1 MTSPSSLSEI
11 TIQLPD
17 GSSRTIP
24 SGSTVADLAASIGA
38 GLARAALAGQING
51 RTVDLSEPI
60 PAGATVRILTF
71 KDEEG
76 REVFRHSSTHLMA
89 QAIKRLKPE
98 SRLTVGP
105 PLPDGYFYDFD
116 IPGGVSTEDFPA
128 IEAEMLKIV
137 SENLPIR
144 RVELDREAAR
154 NLFTDRG
161 ETYKIEILDSIPGDE
176 AVSCYEQGEFI
187 DLCRGP
193 HVPSTG
199 QLKAV
204 KLTAL
209 SGCYWRGDEKGPV
222 LQRLYGTSFPDKKGL
237 DEYLTMLEEAK
248 KRDHRKLGRE
258 LDLFS
263 FQESG
268 PGFPFFHPN
277 GMVVYNS
284 IVDYLRSELLKRDYV
299 EISTPMI
306 LDENLWQRTGHWD
319 HYKENMYFTEIDG
332 GGFAVKPMNCPGCT
346 QVFRNNPR
354 SYRDLPLKMAE
365 FGKVHRHERSGVL
378 HGLFRVRCF
387 TQDDAHVF
395 CTPDQL
401 EAEVGECIELIQ
413 QVYETFGFHDYH
425 MELSTRPEKSI
436 GSDEDWENAENS
448 LRKALEDRGIPYRL
462 NPGDGAFYGP
472 KIDFHVKDSL
482 KRTWQCGTI
491 QVDFS
496 MPVRLDLHYVGPDGQ
511 KHRPIMVHRALV
523 GSIERFM
530 GVLIE
535 HLAGKFPAWLAPT
548 QVVVLPISEKVADY
562 AQEVAGTL
570 KKAGFR
576 VQLDGASDAIKAKIA
591 RAETAKIPYMLVV
604 GQKEAEKR
612 AVAVRRQG
620 VGDLGAR
627 PLGQFLADLR
637 MEVDS
642 KSPSPVTTA

>member
-1 MTSPSSLSEI
+1 MSSPSI
-11 TIQLPD
+11 TVNLPD
-17 GSSRTIP
+17 GSQRSLG
-24 SGSTVADLAASIGA
+24 SGSTILDLATAIGP
-38 GLARAALAGQING
+38 GLAKAALAGQIAG
-51 RTVDLSEPI
+51 KTVDLSTQI
-60 PAGATVRILTF
+60 PDGAQVRILTF

-89 QAIKRLKPE
+89 QALKRLRPDVK
-98 SRLTVGP
+98 LTVGP
-105 PLPDGYFYDFD
+105 PLADGFFYDFD
-116 IPGGVSTEDFPA
+116 IPGGINQDEFPA
-128 IEAEMLKIV
+128 IEAEMAKIV
-137 SENLPIR
+137 QENLPIE
-144 RVELDREAAR
+144 RVEMSREEAR
-154 NLFTDRG
+154 QLFEKQG
-161 ETYKIEILDSIPGDE
+161 ETYKLEILEAIPGEE
-176 AVSCYEQGEFI
+176 AVSCYRQGEFI

-199 QLKAV
+199 LLKAF

-209 SGCYWRGDEKGPV
+209 SGCYWRADEKGPV

-277 GMVVYNS
+277 GMVVYNA
-284 IVDYLRSELLKRDYV
+284 IVDYLRGELIKRDYV

-332 GGFAVKPMNCPGCT
+332 EGFAVKPMNCPGCT

-395 CTPDQL
+395 CTPEQL

-413 QVYETFGFHDYH
+413 QVYETFGFDDYH

-436 GSDEDWENAENS
+436 GSDEDWNNAEDA
-448 LRKALEDRGIPYRL
+448 LRKALEERKIPYRL

-496 MPVRLDLHYVGPDGQ
+496 MPVRLDLNYVGPDGL
-511 KHRPIMVHRALV
+511 KHRPVMVHRALV
-523 GSIERFM
+523 GSVERFM

-535 HLAGKFPAWLAPT
+535 HLAGKFPTWLAPV
-548 QVVVLPISEKVADY
+548 QVAVLPISEKVADY
-562 AQEVAGTL
+562 AREVTQQL
-570 KKAGFR
+570 KAAGFR
-576 VQLDGASDAIKAKIA
+576 VQLDQDSDAIKAKIA
-591 RAETAKIPYMLVV
+591 RAETSKIPYMLVV
-604 GQKEAEKR
+604 GQKEAEAK

-620 VGDLGAR
+620 LGDQGVR
-627 PLGQFLADLR
+627 PLSQFLEELKG
-637 MEVDS
+637 EVES
-642 KSPSPVTTA
+642 RGRSSAIAKA